1 MSSRRCRSLIRGERV
16 GTCKLLRPKL
26 LDPAVAAIVP
36 VEFAYKT
43 AIGAGCR
50 GLSCGF
56 HVAGGLDDH
65 SFKLWE
71 ERDDV
76 LAH

>member
-1 MSSRRCRSLIRGERV
+1 M
-16 GTCKLLRPKL
+16 
-26 LDPAVAAIVP
+26 AAIVP
-36 VEFAYKT
+36 VEFAHKT
-43 AIGAGCR
+43 AIGAR
-50 GLSCGF
+50 RHGLSCGF
-56 HVAGGLDDH
+56 HVAGCLDDH